1 MRRHGMNF
9 RKWVMNRFV
18 IPYLRRLPVERAH
31 LLSERIGQVE
41 FRLSPMYRNALLK
54 FVEVGKVRL
63 NTDWDVPSTAQQLAG
78 RLTRWRIRDILLDG
92 LDDQAALAAFDVIGR
107 ENLDDAIA
115 QGKGVVLVSNHF
127 GGHILPAHWML
138 RSGIDFRFLTER
150 PRHISKALSDYF
162 QSEGPT
168 GQKELFISRKNVGN
182 EGVSSLFRSIRC
194 LKSKLVLLV
203 ACDVRWD
210 DNQSVVGQFMG
221 LNWKFTP
228 IWAILSQRSGAPV
241 VPVFCSMLPNGRLL
255 LEFCP
260 SEQISTSANLT
271 EVVQRALDRVE
282 ARVKADPGNSND
294 YFFWSIEDSVSQN
307 SPHAEAASKTAS
319 GPVSSTGVTPQPH
332 FQRGAEAH
340 QKIETMKSRD

>member
-18 IPYLRRLPVERAH
+18 IPYLRRLPIERAH
-31 LLSERIGQVE
+31 LLSERIGQFE
-41 FRLSPMYRNALLK
+41 FRLLFPYRNALLRT
-54 FVEVGKVRL
+54 VEDGKARL
-63 NTDWDVPSTAQQLAG
+63 EADWDVSGTAQQLAG

-107 ENLDDAIA
+107 ENLDDAISR
-115 QGKGVVLVSNHF
+115 GKGVVLVSNHF

-162 QSEGPT
+162 QSDGPT
-168 GQKELFISRKNVGN
+168 GQKDLFISRRNLGN

-221 LNWKFTP
+221 LGWKFTP

-241 VPVFCSMLPNGRLL
+241 VPVFCSMLPDGRHL

-260 SEQISTSANLT
+260 PEQISGSANLT

-294 YFFWSIEDSVSQN
+294 YFFWSIEDSVSTK
-307 SPHAEAASKTAS
+307 SLHVDGTSKLVS
-319 GPVSSTGVTPQPH
+319 EPVSSTGVTPHPH
-332 FQRGAEAH
+332 FQRSSEAH